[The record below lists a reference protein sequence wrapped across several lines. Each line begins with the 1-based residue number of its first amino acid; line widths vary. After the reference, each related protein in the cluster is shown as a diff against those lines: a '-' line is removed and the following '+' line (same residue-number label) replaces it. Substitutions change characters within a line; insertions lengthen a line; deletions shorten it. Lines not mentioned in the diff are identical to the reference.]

1 MGFLSKLK
9 ESAIELQGQLVTQVK
24 QFQNKNFADA
34 TMAVCA
40 LVSAAD
46 GTIDTTERKRTAA
59 FISSNDMLAVFD
71 VSQLQQSFN
80 TYCDKLVKD
89 FDFGKI
95 DLLQIVA
102 KLKKTPP
109 QARAAI
115 QVAVLIAGADGNFD
129 DNEKNV
135 IREICRSLDIDP
147 KEFDL

>member
-46 GTIDTTERKRTAA
+46 GTIDTTERKKTAA

-80 TYCDKLVKD
+80 TYCDNLVKD

-115 QVAVLIAGADGNFD
+115 QVAVLKAGSDGNFD
-129 DNEKNV
+129 NNEKNV
-135 IREICRSLDIDP
+135 IKEICRSLDIDP